1 MGRKRNQGKARKA
14 AKAKAKAKREAEE
27 RENDN
32 GQTTANEGEEQL
44 TAAQMQ
50 RVQSGD
56 AKCLHGVD
64 PHGADR
70 KNSSPFM
77 TAFYKSFDEARGSDT
92 SFEVCLIVAR
102 DATMDEFSEVWN
114 DSAKME
120 SVMRCLLFFGT
131 QAILKGDDKNA
142 KTAATSARYFEE
154 HIAVVLKETQA
165 LYRWNK
171 ILETQDADLHSLVN
185 FFRHRIPC
193 SCLDEK
199 YEEVKD
205 IPKMGICFSSQCT
218 LPNGRVEYSKTM
230 YCDRCRSV
238 TYCSRE
244 CQIADWKEHKDECG
258 IFADQIS
265 EFEAT
270 KQA

>member
-1 MGRKRNQGKARKA
+1 MGRKRNQGRARKA
-14 AKAKAKAKREAEE
+14 AKAKQEAEE
-27 RENDN
+27 RGNN
-32 GQTTANEGEEQL
+32 NSQTTANEPEEQI
-44 TAAQMQ
+44 Q
-50 RVQSGD
+50 RIQSGNSN
-56 AKCLHGVD
+56 KCMHGGDVTV
-64 PHGADR
+64 
-70 KNSSPFM
+70 
-77 TAFYKSFDEARGSDT
+77 TALQFTYAFFKSFDEARGNGLSILK
-92 SFEVCLIVAR
+92 CLTAAHDV
-102 DATMDEFSEVWN
+102 TMDEYAEVWI

-120 SVMRCLLFFGT
+120 LAISCLLCKGT
-131 QAILKGDDKNA
+131 EDILDGEYDLA
-142 KTAATSARYFEE
+142 RLSATFARYFEE

-165 LYRWNK
+165 LFRWNK
-171 ILETQDADLHSLVN
+171 FHEAPNCDQHTLVK
-185 FFRHRIPC
+185 FFRKRIPC

>member
-1 MGRKRNQGKARKA
+1 MGRKRDQGKARKA
-14 AKAKAKAKREAEE
+14 AKAKAKQEAEE
-27 RENDN
+27 RENNN
-32 GQTTANEGEEQL
+32 GQTTAYEPEEQL

-50 RVQSGD
+50 RVQSGN
-56 AKCLHGVD
+56 AKCLHGFD
-64 PHGADR
+64 PVSDIHIT
-70 KNSSPFM
+70 NCSQFVI
-77 TAFYKSFDEARGSDT
+77 AFLESFDEARGSGT
-92 SFEVCLIVAR
+92 SLQICLIAAR
-102 DATMDEFSEVWN
+102 DATMDEYAEVWN

-131 QAILKGDDKNA
+131 QDILKGDDKNA

-154 HIAVVLKETQA
+154 HIAFVLKETQA

-199 YEEVKD
+199 YEEVKN
-205 IPKMGICFSSQCT
+205 IIKMGICYNKQCN
-218 LPNGRVEYSKTM
+218 LSNGRVEYSKTM

-244 CQIADWKEHKDECG
+244 CQKAHWTNHKDQCG
-258 IFADQIS
+258 KFAAQIS
-265 EFEAT
+265 EFQAT
-270 KQA
+270 K